1 LEDEIFDER
10 TKSAKAKEIN
20 LLRREIASLRRIVM
34 PLRSRIYEIT
44 NEIQKFSKE
53 DIISYYNDVEDHVD
67 KIIETLAEA
76 KETIEIYMP
85 YVLTNLFLC

>member
-1 LEDEIFDER
+1 MEDDIFDER

-20 LLRREIASLRRIVM
+20 LLRREIASLRRIAI
-34 PLRSRIYEIT
+34 PLRNRVFDIT

-53 DIISYYNDVEDHVD
+53 NIISYYNDVEDHIN

-76 KETIEIYMP
+76 KETIEI
-85 YVLTNLFLC
+85 